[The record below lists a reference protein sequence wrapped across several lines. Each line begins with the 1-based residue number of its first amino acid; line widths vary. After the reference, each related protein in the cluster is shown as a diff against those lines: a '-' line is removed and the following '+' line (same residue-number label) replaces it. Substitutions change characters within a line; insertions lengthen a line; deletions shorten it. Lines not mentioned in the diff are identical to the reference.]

1 MLDFCVSLCYD
12 RCVGIENIYLEDGE
26 TIVKKINHRLRYL
39 FAATGAVFSVCA
51 WGLPVHAAE
60 DAALE
65 FEIELEGT
73 QIENS
78 DYYGGAVDVHITLP
92 RDDEQL
98 SLWINDAGVWKLI
111 PPSDDHQNYTLS
123 FSENGEYDLQFR
135 AEDAG
140 SLNTF
145 FKDIQFS
152 ISTILAD
159 AIPRI
164 AALPDEDA
172 EDRDILSK
180 KAEIVAVQN
189 LVNGL
194 HENVRA
200 ELSSEQIDRVT
211 QIRTRL
217 SALEPGEDY
226 TPPSAPT
233 VTVSGESIRLDG
245 LEYVAAPVDLLVRGA
260 GSGDAVMINSG
271 EGWSDLPGEGGS
283 YRYTIEES
291 GHYRLDFCLE
301 DSSGNRSEATS
312 VELMVDPDIPAL
324 VDELDRLYRSAQT
337 LSQNEYISSLE
348 TLYLQYTDFSSLRRS
363 LVPTLTLNRLQ
374 YMHDSIL
381 EAIGYKNQVIDES
394 GHFIRAIGMYSAL
407 DIPALYI
414 GSSDVV
420 FHAQRAASPT
430 PPEGV
435 SGEVFAEY
443 NFSFACENMGE
454 NDLEIDA
461 EHPIRIC
468 IQVPED
474 LKGKRNVKML
484 YVDEDG
490 QTTSTDV
497 KVRSTEENLVLYFD
511 ITHSGRYLFVAD
523 SVA

>member
-1 MLDFCVSLCYD
+1 M
-12 RCVGIENIYLEDGE
+12 R
-26 TIVKKINHRLRYL
+26 INHRLRYL
-39 FAATGAVFSVCA
+39 FAAAGAVFSVCT

-73 QIENS
+73 QIEDS
-78 DYYGGAVDVHITLP
+78 DYYGGTVDVHITLP

-98 SLWINDAGVWKLI
+98 SLWIDDAGVWKLI
-111 PPSDDHQNYTLS
+111 SPADDHQHYTLS
-123 FSENGEYDLQFR
+123 FSENGEYDLRFR
-135 AEDAG
+135 TEDAG

-152 ISTILAD
+152 ISSTLAD

-164 AALPDEDA
+164 TALPDADA

-194 HENVRA
+194 REDVRA
-200 ELSSEQIDRVT
+200 ELSSSQLDRVM
-211 QIRTRL
+211 QARTRL
-217 SALEPGEDY
+217 STLEPGEDY
-226 TPPSAPT
+226 TPPAAPT
-233 VTVSGESIRLDG
+233 VTVSGETIRLDG
-245 LEYVAAPVDLLVRGA
+245 LDYVASPVDLIVRGA
-260 GSGDAVMINSG
+260 GSGDAVLINSG
-271 EGWSDLPGEGGS
+271 EGWSDLLGEGGS
-283 YRYTIEES
+283 YRHTIEEP

-301 DSSGNRSEATS
+301 DSSGNRSETAS
-312 VELMVDPDIPAL
+312 VELVVDPDIPAL
-324 VDELDRLYRSAQT
+324 ADELDRLYRSAQT

-348 TLYLQYTDFSSLRRS
+348 TIYLQYTDFSSLRRS
-363 LVPTLTLNRLQ
+363 IFPTSTLDRLQ

-381 EAIGYKNQVIDES
+381 EAIGYENQVIDES

-407 DIPALYI
+407 NVPALYL

-420 FHAQRAASPT
+420 FHAQRTASPA

-443 NFSFACENMGE
+443 SFSFACEDMEE

-474 LKGKRNVKML
+474 LKGKRNVEML
-484 YVDEDG
+484 YVDENG
-490 QTTSTDV
+490 QTASTGV

-523 SVA
+523 AAV

>member
-1 MLDFCVSLCYD
+1 M
-12 RCVGIENIYLEDGE
+12 EDGE
-26 TIVKKINHRLRYL
+26 PIVMKINRRLRYW
-39 FAATGAVFSVCA
+39 FAAAGAAVSVCA

-65 FEIELEGT
+65 FEIDLEGT
-73 QIENS
+73 QIEDS

-111 PPSDDHQNYTLS
+111 PPANDHQNYTLS
-123 FSENGEYDLQFR
+123 FSENGEYDLHFR

-152 ISTILAD
+152 ISSTLAD

-164 AALPDEDA
+164 AALPDADA
-172 EDRDILSK
+172 EDRDILNK

-194 HENVRA
+194 RENVRA
-200 ELSSEQIDRVT
+200 ELSSGQSDRVV
-211 QIRTRL
+211 QVRTRL
-217 SALEPGEDY
+217 SALEPEEDY

-233 VTVSGESIRLDG
+233 VTVSGETVRLDG
-245 LEYVAAPVDLLVRGA
+245 LEYAVAPVDLIVRGA
-260 GSGDAVMINSG
+260 GSGDVVLINSG

-283 YRYTIEES
+283 YRYTIEDP

-301 DSSGNRSEATS
+301 DSAGNRSEATS
-312 VELMVDPDIPAL
+312 VELVVDPDIPTLA
-324 VDELDRLYRSAQT
+324 DELDHLYRSAQS

-348 TLYLQYTDFSSLRRS
+348 TIYLQYMDFSSLRRS
-363 LVPTLTLNRLQ
+363 LVPTSTLDRLQ

-381 EAIGYKNQVIDES
+381 EAIGYQNQVIDEN
-394 GHFIRAIGMYSAL
+394 GQFIRAIGMYSAL

-420 FHAQRAASPT
+420 FHAQRAVSSA
-430 PPEGV
+430 PPEGI

-443 NFSFACENMGE
+443 SFSFACEDMGE
-454 NDLEIDA
+454 SDLEIDA

-474 LKGKRNVKML
+474 LKGKQNVEML
-484 YVDEDG
+484 YIDENE
-490 QTTSTDV
+490 QTVSTGV

-523 SVA
+523 AAT